1 MKKVWQALSD
11 ENRRQILTLLRKK
24 DMSAGEIA
32 EHFDTTKPTIS
43 HHLNVLRDVGL
54 IVATHK
60 AQTIIYSLNTSIFD
74 GFMQSI
80 AEFFFAKEKVI

>member
-11 ENRRQILTLLRKK
+11 ENRRQILTLLREK

-43 HHLNVLRDVGL
+43 HHLSVLKDAGL

-60 AQTIIYSLNTSIFD
+60 AQTIIYSLNTSVFE
-74 GFMQSI
+74 GFMQSL
-80 AEFFFAKEKVI
+80 AEFFSQKKK